1 MTKQKEMTACET
13 KCNCKECNKVFNM
26 GCTEEQYD
34 DFIKSKMDKWNETN
48 EPKMNCE
55 NTIITAIRPYESFVE
70 DKKYNIEYTED
81 EHIIFND
88 NCKKLLDDYYHY
100 TNYQPYFYYLDF
112 HSAEYA
118 YRNWGD
124 DYKNPE
130 FFNKLDNNNWDD
142 KDTEYWETNIFKKPF
157 TDIYVNLKK

>member
-55 NTIITAIRPYESFVE
+55 NTIITAIRPYESFVK

-118 YRNWGD
+118 YRNWGN